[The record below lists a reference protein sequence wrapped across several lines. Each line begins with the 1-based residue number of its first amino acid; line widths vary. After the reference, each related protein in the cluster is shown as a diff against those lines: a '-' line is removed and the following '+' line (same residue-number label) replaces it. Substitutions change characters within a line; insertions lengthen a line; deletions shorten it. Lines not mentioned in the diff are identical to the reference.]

1 MITRNEISIA
11 LKSITD
17 AQSNATRIIA
27 EGMGIG
33 KEYEITDGLEYEDE
47 DDEPHGIFTRIDSDN
62 PVMVDKARR
71 VEHDFEFHAYECN
84 GEPCDFWFKDWQ
96 CVLPAYQLLNYLKCD
111 DE

>member
-1 MITRNEISIA
+1 MITRKEISSA
-11 LKSITD
+11 LKAIMD

-33 KEYEITDGLEYEDE
+33 KEYEITDGLEYED
-47 DDEPHGIFTRIDSDN
+47 DEPNGIFTRIDNDN
-62 PVMVDKARR
+62 PVMVDKVRR

-96 CVLPAYQLLNYLKCD
+96 CVLPAYQLLTYLKCD